1 MFLRGCIF
9 FLCKKYVEDDII
21 WKLFDMGLN
30 DMKME
35 VLKDIFGSDKDKEKG
50 IVDSIDE
57 DEFVV
62 KVSSVVDKWDGIE

>member
-1 MFLRGCIF
+1 
-9 FLCKKYVEDDII
+9 
-21 WKLFDMGLN
+21 MGLN